1 MELDDVFGTEVE
13 DALHG
18 NEGRWLER
26 TPPELDWDESEVA
39 LVVQGIVGGLGMRTY
54 H

>member
-13 DALHG
+13 DALHR
-18 NEGRWLER
+18 NEARWLDR
-26 TPPELDWDESEVA
+26 TPPELEWDESEEA
-39 LVVQGIVGGLGMRTY
+39 LVGEGIVGGIGMRVY